1 MCKAVENDSQAL
13 CESVCVAVKEL
24 WTELNFSTKYLLCN
38 FSIEFI
44 LRIIYTFDLYKDF
57 LQNIQGSIF
66 SSSPYDKWLDV
77 IDQGN
82 EEEKITATQR

>member
-1 MCKAVENDSQAL
+1 MCKAVENHSQAL

-24 WTELNFSTKYLLCN
+24 RTELNFSTKYFLSISPLN
-38 FSIEFI
+38 LSYNNIYFS
-44 LRIIYTFDLYKDF
+44 DLHKDF
-57 LQNIQGSIF
+57 LRNIQGSIF
-66 SSSPYDKWLDV
+66 SAHLYDKWLAV